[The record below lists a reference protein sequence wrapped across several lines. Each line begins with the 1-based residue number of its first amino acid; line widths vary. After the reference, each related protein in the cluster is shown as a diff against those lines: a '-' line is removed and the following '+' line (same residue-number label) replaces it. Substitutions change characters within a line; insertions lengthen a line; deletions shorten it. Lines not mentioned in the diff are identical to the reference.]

1 MQVQVEKANAAESTL
16 VEVKELRTYFQ
27 LTEGTVR
34 AVDGVSFTIQRA
46 RVLGVAGESG
56 CGKSVTARSI
66 MNMIPK
72 PGRIVGGQILY
83 HRRKNGAGHSV
94 EVVNLAQLP
103 PMGEEM
109 RAIRGGEFAMI
120 FQEPRAS
127 FSPVHTIGSQ
137 MVEAITL
144 HQGLSKAEA
153 RELAIEMLRRVNIP
167 NPEERI
173 DAYPH
178 QLSGGMCQ
186 RAMIALALSCRPNL
200 LIADEPTTALDVT
213 TEAQILDLMWEL
225 QESYQTAIMYITHN
239 LAVLAEIADEVV
251 VMYMGRDVEYA
262 SVEEIFY
269 NPLHPYTR
277 ALLRSIPRIDQDLEM
292 LAVIRGRV
300 PDPYAIPHGC
310 PFHPRCS
317 SRKPECSADIEVPV
331 VTVSP
336 GHRVRCHLY
345 S

>member
-1 MQVQVEKANAAESTL
+1 VETARPEAASNAL
-16 VEVKELRTYFQ
+16 VEVKDLHTFFQ

-34 AVDGVSFTIQRA
+34 AVDGVSFTIRKA
-46 RVLGVAGESG
+46 KTLGVLGESG

-66 MNMIPK
+66 MNMIRK
-72 PGRIVGGQILY
+72 PGRIVAGQILY
-83 HRRKNGAGHSV
+83 HRGRDDGANAV
-94 EVVNLAQLP
+94 EELVDLAQLP
-103 PMGEEM
+103 PMGEQM

-127 FSPVHTIGSQ
+127 LSPVHTIGTQ
-137 MVEAITL
+137 IVEAIVL
-144 HQGLSKAEA
+144 HQALTQEEA
-153 RELAIEMLRRVNIP
+153 RERAIDMLRRVNIP
-167 NPEERI
+167 IPEERI
-173 DAYPH
+173 DSYPH

-186 RAMIALALSCRPNL
+186 RAMIALALSCQPVL

-213 TEAQILDLMWEL
+213 TEAQILDLMRAL
-225 QESYQTAIMYITHN
+225 QESYHSAIMYITHN

-251 VMYMGRDVEYA
+251 VMYMGRDVEHA
-262 SVEEIFY
+262 SIEQVFE

-277 ALLRSIPRIDQDLEM
+277 ALLRSIPRIDEDVEM

-300 PDPYAIPHGC
+300 PDPYAIPRGC

-317 SRKPECSADIEVPV
+317 NHRAECSADVEVPV